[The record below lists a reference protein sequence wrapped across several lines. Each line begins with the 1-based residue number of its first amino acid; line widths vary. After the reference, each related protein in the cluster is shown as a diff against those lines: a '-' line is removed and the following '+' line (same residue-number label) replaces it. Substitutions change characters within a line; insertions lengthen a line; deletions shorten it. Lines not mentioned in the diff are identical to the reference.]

1 MSHHRT
7 ADLQQAYVMVRM
19 YFEEDADPGHLAGRT
34 VCIVG
39 YGNQGR
45 SQALNMRDSGL
56 DVIVGSRRDASY
68 RTALEDGL
76 AVFPVGEAAA
86 RSHVIFLLVPDEVMP
101 QVFEQDISPNL
112 APGDMLVFASGY
124 NITFGLIEPPSGV
137 DVVLIAPRM
146 IGAGVRDT
154 YLSGEGFPSLIA
166 VHQAATDTA
175 FERMLALCQGIG
187 STRMGVIE
195 SSFLEETTVDL
206 FAEQVGYLYAVR
218 RYCEALVEAGCSP
231 EAAILEFYASGEG
244 IETARAYRDVG
255 LWDQITLHSRTSQ
268 YGQEV
273 TARLPP
279 GEEETERARLRAI
292 ISHIQDGSF
301 AREWSAEQQAGF
313 PEFNRVRAE
322 NMAHRMRAAE
332 RRLYKVLG
340 RTPESD

>member
-1 MSHHRT
+1 M
-7 ADLQQAYVMVRM
+7 ARM
-19 YFEEDADPGHLAGRT
+19 YFQEDSDLTYLAGQAI
-34 VCIVG
+34 CIVG

-56 DVIVGSRRDASY
+56 SVIVGSRRDASY
-68 RTALEDGL
+68 QAAVDDGF
-76 AVFPVGEAAA
+76 AVFGVGEAVQ
-86 RSHVIFLLVPDEVMP
+86 RSDAVFLLVPDEVMP
-101 QVFEQDISPNL
+101 QVYEHDIAPNL
-112 APGDMLVFASGY
+112 TPGDMLVFASGY
-124 NITFGLIEPPSGV
+124 NITFGLIEPPSDV
-137 DVVLIAPRM
+137 DVVMIAPRM

-166 VHQAATDTA
+166 VHQAATETA
-175 FERMLALCQGIG
+175 FQRMLALCEGIG

-218 RYCEALVEAGCSP
+218 RYCEVLVEAGCSP
-231 EAAILEFYASGEG
+231 EAAMLEFYASGEG
-244 IETARAYRDVG
+244 IETARAYRDIG

-273 TARLPP
+273 TSRLSPQ
-279 GEEETERARLRAI
+279 EEEAERTRLRAI

-301 AREWSAEQQAGF
+301 AREWTAEQRAGF
-313 PEFNRVRAE
+313 PEFNRVRAQ
-322 NMAHRMRAAE
+322 NMAHEMRAAE

-340 RTPESD
+340 RLPDRG

>member
-1 MSHHRT
+1 M
-7 ADLQQAYVMVRM
+7 ARM
-19 YFEEDADPGHLAGRT
+19 YFEEDSDLTYLADQT
-34 VCIVG
+34 ICIVG

-56 DVIVGSRRDASY
+56 GVIVGSRRDASY
-68 RTALEDGL
+68 QTALQDGFEVL
-76 AVFPVGEAAA
+76 PVGKAVA
-86 RSHVIFLLVPDEVMP
+86 RSDVIFFLVPDEVMP
-101 QVFEQDISPNL
+101 QIFQQDIVPNL
-112 APGDMLVFASGY
+112 ASDNMLVFASGF
-124 NITFGLIEPPSGV
+124 NIAFDLIEPPSDI

-154 YLSGEGFPSLIA
+154 FLSGEGFPSLVA
-166 VHQAATDTA
+166 VHQSATETA
-175 FERMLALCQGIG
+175 FERMLALCEGIG

-206 FAEQVGYLYAVR
+206 FAEQVGFLYAVR
-218 RYCEALVEAGCSP
+218 RYCEVLVEAGCSP
-231 EAAILEFYASGEG
+231 EAAMLEFYASGEG
-244 IETARAYRDVG
+244 IETARAYRDIG

-273 TARLPP
+273 TSRLSA
-279 GEEETERARLRAI
+279 EEEEAERARLRAI

-301 AREWSAEQQAGF
+301 AREWTEEQQAGL

-322 NMAHRMRAAE
+322 NMAHQMRAAE

-340 RTPESD
+340 RIPDKGQESAG

>member
-1 MSHHRT
+1 M
-7 ADLQQAYVMVRM
+7 ARM
-19 YFEEDADPGHLAGRT
+19 YFQEDSDLTHMAGQT
-34 VCIVG
+34 ICIVG

-56 DVIVGSRRDASY
+56 SVIVGSRRDASY
-68 RTALEDGL
+68 QAAVDDGF
-76 AVFPVGEAAA
+76 AVFGVGEAAQ
-86 RSHVIFLLVPDEVMP
+86 RSDAVFLLVPDEVMP
-101 QVFEQDISPNL
+101 QVYEHDIAPNL

-124 NITFGLIEPPSGV
+124 NITFGLIEPPSDV
-137 DVVLIAPRM
+137 DVVMIAPRM

-166 VHQAATDTA
+166 VHQAATETA
-175 FERMLALCQGIG
+175 FERMLALCEGIG

-218 RYCEALVEAGCSP
+218 RYCEVLVEAGCSP
-231 EAAILEFYASGEG
+231 EAAMLEFYASGEG
-244 IETARAYRDVG
+244 IETARAYRDIG

-273 TARLPP
+273 TSRLSSQ
-279 GEEETERARLRAI
+279 EEEAERTRLRAI

-301 AREWSAEQQAGF
+301 AREWTSEQRAGF
-313 PEFNRVRAE
+313 PEFNRVRTQ
-322 NMAHRMRAAE
+322 NMAHEMRAAE

-340 RTPESD
+340 RLPDRG

>member
-1 MSHHRT
+1 MT
-7 ADLQQAYVMVRM
+7 RM
-19 YFEEDADPGHLAGRT
+19 YFQEDSDLTYLAGQT
-34 VCIVG
+34 ICIVG

-56 DVIVGSRRDASY
+56 SVVVGSRRDASY
-68 RTALEDGL
+68 QAAVQDGF
-76 AVFPVGEAAA
+76 AVFGVGEATE
-86 RSHVIFLLVPDEVMP
+86 RSDVIFLLVPDEVMP
-101 QVFEQDISPNL
+101 QVYERDIAPNL
-112 APGDMLVFASGY
+112 APGNMLVFASGY
-124 NITFGLIEPPSGV
+124 NITFALIEPPSDV

-166 VHQAATDTA
+166 VHQAATATA
-175 FERMLALCQGIG
+175 FERMLALCEGIG

-218 RYCEALVEAGCSP
+218 RYCEVLVEAGCSP
-231 EAAILEFYASGEG
+231 EAAMLEFYASGEG
-244 IETARAYRDVG
+244 IETARAYRDIG

-273 TARLPP
+273 TSRLSPK
-279 GEEETERARLRAI
+279 EEETERARLREI

-301 AREWSAEQQAGF
+301 AREWTSEQRAGF

-322 NMAHRMRAAE
+322 NMAHEMRAAE
-332 RRLYKVLG
+332 RRLYRVLG
-340 RTPESD
+340 RLPDSG